1 MSTFKSVVSPSGF
14 LPLLHVVKRAIRI
27 IPLLYLML
35 FAVSAPA
42 AAAQAPLQVGI
53 NLWVGWMPWWIVEQK
68 GLLKAHNVNAK
79 LRFFGV
85 QSESMNALASGHLD
99 ACSLAT
105 NDVISV
111 NKAKAA
117 TSIVLLNDESSGADM
132 MIARGIKSGK
142 DLSGQKIAVEVGGV
156 SHFFLSKILEKN
168 GLTEKNVVL
177 ANMSAADAGAAFI
190 AKRVNVAVTW
200 EPYASQAIKSGG
212 VALFTSKDTPNA
224 IVDVLAVRNE
234 VIKQRPEDVKQL
246 IQVWFEALKFIK
258 TNPDEAFAIMA
269 KASDVSVPEFME
281 MWRGVKIYTL
291 NDNLAA
297 FGSAA
302 KPGPYYKTV
311 DDMSTFMVKQKLIEH
326 PVSSRSMLNPNF
338 LNQ

>member
-1 MSTFKSVVSPSGF
+1 MNIFRRTIPIFSSLS
-14 LPLLHVVKRAIRI
+14 LLHAIKRMIRI
-27 IPLLYLML
+27 IPFIYLLL
-35 FAVSAPA
+35 FAASPPA
-42 AAAQAPLQVGI
+42 IAAQAPLQVGI

-68 GLLKAHNVNAK
+68 GMLKAHNVNAK

-85 QSESMNALASGHLD
+85 QSESMIALAAGNLD

-111 NKAKAA
+111 NKAKSA

-132 MIARGIKSGK
+132 MITRGIKSGK
-142 DLSGQKIAVEVGGV
+142 DLSGQKVAVEVGGV
-156 SHFFLSKILEKN
+156 SHYFLSKILEKN
-168 GLTEKNVVL
+168 GLTEKNIVL
-177 ANMSAADAGAAFI
+177 ANMSAADAGAAII

-234 VIKQRPEDVKQL
+234 VIKQRPADVKQL
-246 IQVWFEALKFIK
+246 INVWFEALKFIK
-258 TNPDEAFAIMA
+258 TNPEEAFAIMA
-269 KASDVSVPEFME
+269 KASDVTVPEFME

-297 FGSAA
+297 FGSTAQ
-302 KPGPYYKTV
+302 PGPYYKTV
-311 DDMSTFMVKQKLIEH
+311 DDMSAFMVKQKLIEQ
-326 PVSSRSMLNPNF
+326 PVSSKSMLNSS
-338 LNQ
+338 LLK